1 MIRQFIID
9 HFKNKLKDLPTL
21 VVYDPELR
29 YRELLTEIQDE
40 NIRVFDSCTEILNTR
55 EEAIEYYTN
64 TLPHESKARM
74 LFYVPFKE
82 PLSRQEKLMD
92 PFYIFSFGG
101 TVFPGDASDKFESL
115 CKACF
120 PDKEQKI
127 NELFAQEI
135 PDFDTLDAL
144 GGGNTFAKLQSL
156 TGGKSEKEI
165 LSVIMAPSEKQ
176 KESLINDKNWHKE
189 YHELV
194 ALIGLKSKEKNYEAI
209 ANELWRFILFSEFV
223 FDLPIALPVDLQN
236 ISKAKSTAQG
246 LVLDLCKSLRNNKQ
260 CEEIYIEKAD
270 EVAKQL
276 GLAELFK
283 NEHQLGEIITFAFED
298 NTYFYH
304 FTDLLKSAKTTEAK
318 EIISRIKENI
328 WLHHD
333 EERSRY
339 WRMAGLGLELLK
351 LTDAPIKTCNSLK
364 AAIELYTQQNYKV
377 DQLQRRFEKQAL
389 EVMEENSALSELKA
403 LVRNRYSKFS
413 EKYQKQFQEL
423 VQKENWPVEGFLQNI
438 EVFTKQIQPLL
449 NSKTKTAYLLVDA
462 LRFELA
468 KELEEN
474 IEKYFSVQVN
484 PSCAYLP
491 TVTKYGMAALLPDAD
506 KDLILK
512 VSNGKVEPF
521 MGDKSL
527 PSLNQRRDYIKEK
540 LGSLSEITT
549 LGNVVSSDIPDA
561 ELLVV
566 TTNEIDN
573 AGEQMAASALIAMQ
587 QAVQNLIKGLNL
599 LRQNGYE
606 KIVIATDHGF
616 VLHPTFLPGDSVSKP
631 TGEWPMAKSRSLA
644 GTGATPE
651 YALGFSS
658 ENIGVK
664 SDIKSFVFLKNYA
677 VFEKNTTYFHEG
689 ISLQEN
695 IVPVMILTAHK
706 TKKEKKV
713 QVNITYK
720 GKTSGA
726 ITTRRPSME
735 ITCFMEGE
743 LGFDPITVRMEAIS
757 NELIVGKP
765 GLGENVNEVSNDL
778 EIVPSQAYKIPLEM
792 NADFE
797 GSFEVRLSDP
807 LTNKMY
813 ASINLETDYIS

>member
-1 MIRQFIID
+1 MIRQFIIN
-9 HFKNKLKDLPTL
+9 HFKTKLKDLPTL
-21 VVYDPELR
+21 VVYDPEQR
-29 YRELLTEIQDE
+29 YRELLPEIQDE
-40 NIRVFDSCTEILNTR
+40 NIRIFDSCNQVLSTR
-55 EEAIEYYTN
+55 EDAIEYYTQI
-64 TLPHESKARM
+64 LPQEGKARM

-101 TVFPGDASDKFESL
+101 TVFPGDAADKFESL

-176 KESLINDKNWHKE
+176 KESLTNDKNWHKE
-189 YHELV
+189 YKELV
-194 ALIGLKSKEKNYEAI
+194 SVIGLTTKEKKYDAI

-223 FDLPIALPVDLQN
+223 FDLPIALPSDLQN
-236 ISKAKSTAQG
+236 IAKAKPSAQG

-270 EVAKQL
+270 EVAKQM
-276 GLAELFK
+276 GLSEMFK

-298 NTYFYH
+298 NTYFYY
-304 FTDLLKSAKTTEAK
+304 FTDLLKSGNMIAAK
-318 EIISRIKENI
+318 EIISHIKENI

-333 EERSRY
+333 EERRRN
-339 WRMAGLGLELLK
+339 WKMAELGLELLK
-351 LTDAPIKTCNSLK
+351 LTDAQIKTCNSLK
-364 AAIELYTQQNYKV
+364 TAIELYTEQHYKV

-389 EVMEENSALSELKA
+389 EVMVENSALSELKT
-403 LVRNRYSKFS
+403 LVRNRYSQFT
-413 EKYQKQFQEL
+413 EKYQKQFQDL
-423 VQKENWPVEGFLQNI
+423 IQKENWPVEGFMQNI
-438 EVFTKQIQPLL
+438 QVFTKHIQPLL
-449 NSKTKTAYLLVDA
+449 KSKIKTAFLLVDA

-468 KELEEN
+468 KELEDN
-474 IEKYFSVQVN
+474 IEKYFSVQIN

-512 VSNGKVEPF
+512 ESNGKVEPF
-521 MGDKSL
+521 MGDKPL
-527 PSLNQRRDYIKEK
+527 PTLNQRRDYLKEK
-540 LGSLSEITT
+540 LGSLCEIIT
-549 LGNVVSSDIPDA
+549 LSNVVSSDIPDA

-573 AGEQMAASALIAMQ
+573 AGEQMAGSALIAMQ
-587 QAVQNLIKGLNL
+587 QAVQNLIKGLNI
-599 LRQNGYE
+599 LRQKGYE

-631 TGEWPMAKSRSLA
+631 AGEWPMAKSRSLA

-651 YALGFSS
+651 YAIGFSP
-658 ENIGVK
+658 EKIGVK
-664 SDIKSFVFLKNYA
+664 SDIKTFIFLKNYA

-695 IVPVMILTAHK
+695 IVPLMILTAQK
-706 TKKEKKV
+706 AKKEMKV

-720 GKTSGA
+720 GKTTGN

-735 ITCFMEGE
+735 ITCFMEGM
-743 LGFDPITVRMEAIS
+743 LGFEPIPVRMEAIA
-757 NELIVGKP
+757 NGIIVGKP
-765 GLGENVNEVSNDL
+765 GLDEHVNEVSNDL
-778 EIVPSQAYKIPLEM
+778 EIVPGQAYKIPLEM
-792 NADFE
+792 NAEFE
-797 GSFEVRLSDP
+797 GQFEVRLSDP

>member
-9 HFKNKLKDLPTL
+9 HFKKKLKDLPTL

-40 NIRVFDSCTEILNTR
+40 NIRVFDGCTKLLNTR

-64 TLPHESKARM
+64 TLPHDGKARM
-74 LFYVPFKE
+74 MFYVPFKE
-82 PLSRQEKLMD
+82 PLGRQEKLMD

-101 TVFPGDASDKFESL
+101 TVFPGDASDRFESL

-176 KESLINDKNWHKE
+176 KESLVKDKNWHKE

-194 ALIGLKSKEKNYEAI
+194 AVIGLKSKEKNYEVI

-223 FDLPIALPVDLQN
+223 FDLPIALPAELQN
-236 ISKAKSTAQG
+236 IAKAKPTAQG

-270 EVAKQL
+270 EVAKQF
-276 GLAELFK
+276 GLAEMFK

-351 LTDAPIKTCNSLK
+351 LTDAPIKTSNSLK

-403 LVRNRYSKFS
+403 LVRNRYSQFS

-449 NSKTKTAYLLVDA
+449 KSKTKTAYLLVDA

-474 IEKYFSVQVN
+474 IEKYFSIQIN

-512 VSNGKVEPF
+512 ESNGKVEPF

-540 LGSLSEITT
+540 LGSLCEITT
-549 LGNVVSSDIPDA
+549 LGNVVSSDIPDV

-599 LRQNGYE
+599 LRQKRYE
-606 KIVIATDHGF
+606 RIVIATDHGF
-616 VLHPTFLPGDSVSKP
+616 VLHPNFLPGDSVSKP
-631 TGEWPMAKSRSLA
+631 AGEWPMAKSRSLA

-651 YALGFSS
+651 YALAFSP
-658 ENIGVK
+658 EKIGVK

-695 IVPVMILTAHK
+695 IVPVMILTAQK

-720 GKTSGA
+720 GKTDGI
-726 ITTRRPSME
+726 ITTRRPFME
-735 ITCFMEGE
+735 ITCFIEGE
-743 LGFDPITVRMEAIS
+743 LGFEPITVRMEAIS
-757 NELIVGKP
+757 NEIIVGKP

-778 EIVPSQAYKIPLEM
+778 EIIPGQAYKIPLEM

-797 GSFEVRLSDP
+797 GIFEVRLSDP

-813 ASINLETDYIS
+813 ALINLETDYIS